1 MRKMQRNSAAM
12 VMPSASSGQTSVMR
26 ISSVGK
32 RAEGR
37 KSHQILVAS
46 SISPAF
52 TRTSMERSYS
62 L

>member
-1 MRKMQRNSAAM
+1 
-12 VMPSASSGQTSVMR
+12 MPSSISGQTSVMR

-46 SISPAF
+46 SISPAL
-52 TRTSMERSYS
+52 TSSSMARSYS